1 MDLSSAQTVLV
12 SGIVLG
18 SLYAMMATGLSLIWT
33 TLGIFNFA
41 HGVFMTFGAYVAWQV
56 STTHGFG
63 LGGAAGIALGVA
75 ALFGLGCLSEVL
87 LVRRFLKRRDVVM
100 VAVITTLAA
109 AIFLEN
115 SIQLVW
121 GPKLKQLPPLIEGNS
136 RIIGVTI
143 SAHETL
149 ILVIAP
155 VTLTVLWA
163 FLKWTRLGSAI
174 RAVGQNR
181 ELAALL
187 GMNERALFGLAFG
200 LSAGLAA
207 LAGILLGSRGF
218 ITPEMGNEPLVK
230 SPCSRNLRRAG
241 QSDGNDRWRL
251 YDWHDGSVRRV
262 FHRPVLDPNGLI
274 FDYDSDT
281 ACSSNRSVWSK
292 IGFRC
297 EHDLT
302 RPHSY
307 RCTMYGGT
315 NSSAARQ

>member
-56 STTHGFG
+56 STAHGFG

-75 ALFGLGCLSEVL
+75 ALFGLGCLSELL

-115 SIQLVW
+115 AIQLVW
-121 GPKLKQLPPLIEGNS
+121 GPKLKQLPPLIEGNA

-149 ILVIAP
+149 ILVFAP
-155 VTLTVLWA
+155 VTLTILWA

-230 SPCSRNLRRAG
+230 ALVVAIFGGLGSLMGTIGGAYMIGMMEAFGVFFIGLYWTPTVLFLIMIVTLLVRPTGLFG
-241 QSDGNDRWRL
+241 Q
-251 YDWHDGSVRRV
+251 
-262 FHRPVLDPNGLI
+262 
-274 FDYDSDT
+274 
-281 ACSSNRSVWSK
+281 K
-292 IGFRC
+292 
-297 EHDLT
+297 
-302 RPHSY
+302 
-307 RCTMYGGT
+307 
-315 NSSAARQ
+315 

>member
-75 ALFGLGCLSEVL
+75 TLFGLGCLSEVL

-121 GPKLKQLPPLIEGNS
+121 GPKLKQLPPLIEGNT

-230 SPCSRNLRRAG
+230 ALVVAIFGGLGSLMGTIGGAYMIGMMEAFGVFFIGLYWTPTVLFLIMIVTLLVRPTGLFG
-241 QSDGNDRWRL
+241 Q
-251 YDWHDGSVRRV
+251 
-262 FHRPVLDPNGLI
+262 
-274 FDYDSDT
+274 
-281 ACSSNRSVWSK
+281 K
-292 IGFRC
+292 
-297 EHDLT
+297 
-302 RPHSY
+302 
-307 RCTMYGGT
+307 
-315 NSSAARQ
+315 